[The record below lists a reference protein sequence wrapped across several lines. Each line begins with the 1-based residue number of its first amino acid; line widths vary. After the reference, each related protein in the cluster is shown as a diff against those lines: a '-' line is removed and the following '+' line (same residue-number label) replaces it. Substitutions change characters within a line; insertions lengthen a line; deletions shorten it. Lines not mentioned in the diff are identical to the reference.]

1 MRADVALVE
10 RGLARSR
17 NHASSLIEAH
27 RVLVGGKEVKKSSQT
42 IEPEAH
48 VVVLDAVE
56 YVSRAGHKLAR
67 ALEEFAELE
76 IKGKHALDVGASTGG
91 FTDVLLRSGA
101 SSVLAIDVGH
111 DQMVEEL
118 RDNPRVIC
126 LEGLNAREMTLESL
140 GMRARSRFDE
150 HSFEIV
156 VADISFIS
164 LTLVLPAMVAVAP
177 NADMVLLIKPQ
188 FEVGKDSLSANGIVN
203 DHRLRAGAIKQVVA
217 SATELGFGVNGLT
230 RSELPGTHGN
240 VEYLLWI
247 SSKTLPNESKWIEKI
262 EEIAR
267 EAK

>member
-27 RVLVGGKEVKKSSQT
+27 RVLVGGKEVKKSSQP
-42 IEPEAH
+42 IEADAH

-67 ALEEFAELE
+67 ALEQFAELE
-76 IKGKHALDVGASTGG
+76 VKGKRCLDVGASTGG
-91 FTDVLLRSGA
+91 FTDVLLRAGA
-101 SSVLAIDVGH
+101 ASILAIDVGH

-126 LEGLNAREMTLESL
+126 LEGVNAREMTLESL
-140 GMRARSRFDE
+140 GMRARSKFDE
-150 HSFEIV
+150 TSFEVV

-164 LTLVLPAMVAVAP
+164 LTLVLPSLKVVAP

-203 DHRLRAGAIKQVVA
+203 DHRLRAGAIKQVV
-217 SATELGFGVNGLT
+217 SAAAQLGFGVKGLV

-247 SSKTLPNESKWIEKI
+247 SSATLPNESKWNDQI